1 MNLLS
6 SQYAIRLLMDNSE
19 FAETLAKEL
28 PKPWYVGFNGIYG
41 PSATEGEATEVVAR
55 VAREF
60 FGLPKP
66 PNPHQYPTGYRQF
79 ILASIEFAK
88 QHKIPQMQQHFEDEL
103 WIWDQ
108 PSPPGK
114 LTPP

>member
-1 MNLLS
+1 MTD
-6 SQYAIRLLMDNSE
+6 AE
-19 FAETLAKEL
+19 FDQQQ
-28 PKPWYVGFNGIYG
+28 
-41 PSATEGEATEVVAR
+41 ATEVVAR
-55 VAREF
+55 VARGF

-88 QHKIPQMQQHFEDEL
+88 QHKIPQMQQQFEDEL

-108 PSPPGK
+108 PIPSK
-114 LTPP
+114 S